1 MQGATQTLLKICKW
15 ENKTV
20 SIIKQKSDGKI
31 YEPAQG
37 MNEVTHESL

>member
-37 MNEVTHESL
+37 MNEVMHESL